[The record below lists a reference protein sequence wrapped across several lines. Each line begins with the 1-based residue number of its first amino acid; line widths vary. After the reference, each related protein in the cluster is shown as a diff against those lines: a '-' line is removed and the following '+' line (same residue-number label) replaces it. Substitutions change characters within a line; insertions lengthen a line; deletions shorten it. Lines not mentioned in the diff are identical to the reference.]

1 MVEQLF
7 DEYAAAFAR
16 GEHPDVRAYLAQGSE
31 LAPLIEAFVVAADPP
46 EPDDAAV
53 ALAEAWAEGAS
64 PLEAL
69 RRRRGLRLD
78 DMVAALV
85 GDLGLDLAR
94 APKVKRYVWG
104 LEKDTLSRR
113 GVDRRV
119 WAAWAE
125 TLRTTAETLLAWRPR
140 PPPAAPAGVL
150 LRMQAPAA
158 APAPAMELAVAK
170 SAATPPEPDEVDRLF
185 LHGA

>member
-16 GEHPDVRAYLAQGSE
+16 GESPDVRAYLAQAPE
-31 LAPLIEAFVVAADPP
+31 LAPLIEAFVASAEPP
-46 EPDDAAV
+46 APDEAQV

-78 DMVAALV
+78 DLVAALV

-94 APKVKRYVWG
+94 ASQVKRYVSE
-104 LEKDTLSRR
+104 LEDDTLSRR

-140 PPPAAPAGVL
+140 PLPAAPAGAL
-150 LRMQAPAA
+150 LRMQAP
-158 APAPAMELAVAK
+158 
-170 SAATPPEPDEVDRLF
+170 
-185 LHGA
+185 